1 MTPRG
6 PLLLL
11 VAGCAAFSAAP
22 ASAAGNLLQSLVG
35 SGGGAGSLVGPLAS
49 SLFGGSSSA
58 PSLTYVMAP
67 SVSYGYAP
75 PPPRLP
81 PPPSV
86 TRYLP
91 PPPSIGA
98 PPMRAPSAYAPPPPP
113 QPAPEPASASLPLQ
127 SASRSIAAAR
137 QVKEC
142 RHGQWSG
149 ENGQLVVG
157 TACLGPDGWV
167 LY

>member
-1 MTPRG
+1 MKPG
-6 PLLLL
+6 SALLPL
-11 VAGCAAFSAAP
+11 VAAAVALSAAP
-22 ASAAGNLLQSLVG
+22 ASAAGNLLQSLLA
-35 SGGGAGSLVGPLAS
+35 SGGGAGSLFGPAGT
-49 SLFGGSSSA
+49 SLLGGGS
-58 PSLTYVMAP
+58 PSVTYVMAP
-67 SVSYGYAP
+67 QSPGYGYAP

-98 PPMRAPSAYAPPPPP
+98 PPGPASAAYAPALPPPPP
-113 QPAPEPASASLPLQ
+113 PAPVRDTRPLQ
-127 SASRSIAAAR
+127 SASAVIAATR
-137 QVKEC
+137 EVKEC

-157 TACLGPDGWV
+157 TACLGPDGWH